1 MELNKT
7 TETDDRVSRA
17 IRQAK
22 REACMGDAL
31 TFGFGRAWSVL
42 LIVGATF
49 AAVCGR
55 VALGVDTMATDGPA
69 KPDAPN

>member
-1 MELNKT
+1 MEVDKT
-7 TETDDRVSRA
+7 TEVDDRVTRA

-31 TFGFGRAWSVL
+31 TFGFGRVWSVL

-55 VALGVDTMATDGPA
+55 VALGVDTMAADGTA

>member
-1 MELNKT
+1 MS
-7 TETDDRVSRA
+7 TDNSTKANDRVARA
-17 IRQAK
+17 LRQAK
-22 REACMGDAL
+22 REAGVSDAL

-55 VALGVDTMATDGPA
+55 VALGVDTMADDQLKTDA
-69 KPDAPN
+69 SN